1 MEARFD
7 HLVVAVEDLDEAA
20 ARWRAAG
27 IPAERGG
34 AHPVGTENALVRGPA
49 PAYVELIA
57 AGSEESNPWL
67 DRIRSARGPISWAVA
82 VDDLDEARTA
92 LEAVGFE
99 PDPPVPGS
107 RRTPDGELLEWRVCD
122 VGGEPYDDSLPFLI
136 EWTTPMG
143 PGPADGPVL
152 ESISFRPPDADRVAE
167 LLLALGL
174 TGDHHFPR
182 RVFFDRDG
190 VSITLLPLGE
200 PAHADEVTWARI
212 TTDAVEQPASI
223 GLTTAGGDASTV
235 VLDQVEV
242 SSRPDRRRFRAA
254 ALLPAVD
261 EAFARLRGDLADWP
275 HPRPD
280 GRPAAVEEYSRVT
293 DPERYRLL
301 AARADAWVEVLT
313 ERGTASAEVMDPDE
327 VAWVGSIHGRFD
339 RVTVLRG
346 RAGTQPVIVAWAP
359 SQSADEAFVQVGVG
373 RPAHVLESQ
382 PDCGCD
388 ACDTGSA
395 DLLGTVDSAFIL
407 ALDGG
412 VLVVHEGDSVVRRT
426 LDGWSS
432 SGVSDAERWL
442 DDAAAGRRTDG
453 VVAGE
458 PWL

>member
-1 MEARFD
+1 MGARFD

-27 IPAERGG
+27 LPAVRGG
-34 AHPVGTENALVRGPA
+34 AHPVGTENVLVRGPA

-57 AGSEESNPWL
+57 AGSDESNPWL
-67 DRIRSARGPISWAVA
+67 DRVRSARGPISWAVA

-92 LEAVGFE
+92 LEAAGFE

-122 VGGEPYDDSLPFLI
+122 VGPEPYDDSLPFLI
-136 EWTTPMG
+136 EWTTPMA

-152 ESISFRPPDADRVAE
+152 EWISLVPPDPDRVAE
-167 LLLALGL
+167 VLLALGF
-174 TGDHHFPR
+174 TGDRHFPR
-182 RVFFDRDG
+182 RVFTVRDG
-190 VSITLLPLGE
+190 VSITLLPPGE
-200 PAHADEVTWARI
+200 PEHADEATW
-212 TTDAVEQPASI
+212 TYVETDAVEQPVSI
-223 GLTTAGGDASTV
+223 VLATAGGDAATV

-242 SSRPDRRRFRAA
+242 SSRPDRRRFAA
-254 ALLPAVD
+254 TALLPAVD
-261 EAFARLRGDLADWP
+261 DAFARLRGDLADWP
-275 HPRPD
+275 DPHPD
-280 GRPAAVEEYSRVT
+280 GRRPADEEYSRVT

-301 AARADAWVEVLT
+301 GARADAWIEVLT
-313 ERGTASAEVMDPDE
+313 ARGDASAEVMDPDE
-327 VAWVGSIHGRFD
+327 VAWVGSIHGRLD

-346 RAGTQPVIVAWAP
+346 RVGTQPVSVAWAP
-359 SQSADEAFVQVGVG
+359 SQSADGAFVQVGVG
-373 RPAHVLESQ
+373 QPAHVLDCQ

-395 DLLGTVDSAFIL
+395 DLLETVDSAFIL

-412 VLVVHEGDSVVRRT
+412 VYVVRAGDRVVRRT
-426 LDGWSS
+426 LEGWSS

-442 DDAAAGRRTDG
+442 DDAAAGRRTDR